1 MEQDHKCVHCNVS
14 LSSDLSNCPLCG
26 KFVGEKAKENE
37 NSYPIYDLKKV
48 QKNQWYNTIRI
59 LFWAAGLICVATNLI
74 FWTTPLWCPYV
85 VAFLVVAFHAFIQPI
100 KTNVKSY
107 IKELN
112 IISILVSLFII
123 FVDAYNHYSFKTE
136 FGWSLSLVAPSVM
149 TGAVITSVVICFCK
163 QRYEQALLRSISFIA
178 FYSVIYFVIKII
190 FFKNLMTWPSLMFMC
205 CSVGAIFLLEA
216 FKRNKVF
223 KELSREFHI

>member
-1 MEQDHKCVHCNVS
+1 MAQEKKCNNCNIS

-26 KFVGEKAKENE
+26 KFVGKVAKENS
-37 NSYPIYDLKKV
+37 NSYPMYDFKKV
-48 QKNQWYNTIRI
+48 QKVKWYNTIRI
-59 LFWAAGLICVATNLI
+59 LCWAVGLICVATNLI

-85 VAFLVVAFHAFIQPI
+85 VAFLIVAFHAFIEPI

-112 IISILVSLFII
+112 IMSILVSLFII
-123 FVDAYNHYSFKTE
+123 FIDAYNHYSFKIE
-136 FGWSLSLVAPSVM
+136 FGWSLALVAPSIM
-149 TGAVITSVVICFCK
+149 TCAVIASVVICFCK
-163 QRYEQALLRSISFIA
+163 QRYEQALMRSISFIA
-178 FYSVIYFVIKII
+178 LYSVIYFVVKII

-205 CSVGAIFLLEA
+205 CAVGSIFLLEA
-216 FKRNKVF
+216 FKRNKLI